1 VDVDVDVDVE
11 VGEAEEAGE
20 ASARGLRVE
29 REGAKRCDRCWL
41 PRPLIRVRE
50 RRRLF
55 FRDMPRVAV
64 LGGEA
69 GGAP

>member
-1 VDVDVDVDVE
+1 MDVDVDVDVE
-11 VGEAEEAGE
+11 VGEAE